1 MKLVR
6 ITAAVILALVV
17 LACMFP
23 TLVVAD
29 ASDEQFRNDTDLA
42 PSIRYPLGTDEL
54 GRNRLA
60 RLLHGTRT
68 SLLLAPAAALTS
80 VTVAALI
87 GLAAGL
93 GGSWSTRVFE
103 ASADLTGSLPW
114 LLLLIALRA
123 ALPLDSPPMTTTA
136 ITFGLLALLGWAGPA
151 RVIRNL
157 AAGLRNEDF
166 VIQSRAL
173 GIGGWRFFSRSLF
186 PNVWPVAVAQFW
198 VQIPI
203 FILTEANLGLLGLGV
218 PEPYASLGRQLK
230 DLESYSAVTAKPWLA
245 APAVLLTALV
255 AGMWLLSS
263 AGEVNE

>member
-1 MKLVR
+1 MGQRSAARLASAGRSHDVHGDFCPCGDHPDCRRSKHKRENNRPVKLVR
-6 ITAAVILALVV
+6 IAAAVILALIV

-93 GGSWSTRVFE
+93 GGSWSTRLFE
-103 ASADLTGSLPW
+103 ASTDL
-114 LLLLIALRA
+114 
-123 ALPLDSPPMTTTA
+123 
-136 ITFGLLALLGWAGPA
+136 
-151 RVIRNL
+151 
-157 AAGLRNEDF
+157 
-166 VIQSRAL
+166 
-173 GIGGWRFFSRSLF
+173 
-186 PNVWPVAVAQFW
+186 
-198 VQIPI
+198 
-203 FILTEANLGLLGLGV
+203 
-218 PEPYASLGRQLK
+218 
-230 DLESYSAVTAKPWLA
+230 
-245 APAVLLTALV
+245 
-255 AGMWLLSS
+255 
-263 AGEVNE
+263 